1 MAAFCR
7 LRRSLTRLR
16 FLSVI
21 LDLYLDA
28 IGLSTTVIGW
38 IFTAALAGGAVVTIL
53 ITTVADTFGRK
64 QVLILGALLMA
75 LAGCV
80 FALTSN
86 PLVLTLAAVFG
97 TISPSGKEVGPFL
110 SIKQAILPQTSQ
122 DLYRTKVFSVY
133 NLVGSIFGAFGAH
146 GCGASGGACRFCWH
160 SLGFTQHRCG
170 NRAVIY
176 GTYLVNPVLGLP
188 FLLAG
193 GLKIV
198 YDFWIFAVFRKL
210 RPPEEESGK

>member
-1 MAAFCR
+1 M
-7 LRRSLTRLR
+7 
-16 FLSVI
+16 SVR

-28 IGLSTTVIGW
+28 IELSTTGIGW
-38 IFTAALAGGAVVTIL
+38 IFTAVLAGGAVVTIL

-97 TISPSGKEVGPFL
+97 TISLSGKESDRF

-122 DLYRTKVFSVY
+122 DLYRMKVFSVY

-146 GCGASGGACRFCWH
+146 GCGASGEACRFCWH

-198 YDFWIFAVFRKL
+198 YDFWIFAVFRSCDRLKKKAASKTPQVSNE
-210 RPPEEESGK
+210 RS

>member
-1 MAAFCR
+1 
-7 LRRSLTRLR
+7 
-16 FLSVI
+16 
-21 LDLYLDA
+21 
-28 IGLSTTVIGW
+28 
-38 IFTAALAGGAVVTIL
+38 
-53 ITTVADTFGRK
+53 
-64 QVLILGALLMA
+64 MA

-80 FALTSN
+80 FALTRN

-97 TISPSGKEVGPFL
+97 TISPSRKEVRPFL

-133 NLVGSIFGAFGAH
+133 NLVGSIFGALGAH
-146 GCGASGGACRFCWH
+146 GCGASVGACRFCWH

-170 NRAVIY
+170 NRADIY

>member
-1 MAAFCR
+1 LQQYSA
-7 LRRSLTRLR
+7 RSVFPEKKSDR
-16 FLSVI
+16 F
-21 LDLYLDA
+21 
-28 IGLSTTVIGW
+28 
-38 IFTAALAGGAVVTIL
+38 
-53 ITTVADTFGRK
+53 
-64 QVLILGALLMA
+64 
-75 LAGCV
+75 
-80 FALTSN
+80 
-86 PLVLTLAAVFG
+86 
-97 TISPSGKEVGPFL
+97 

-133 NLVGSIFGAFGAH
+133 NLVGSVFRAFGAH

-198 YDFWIFAVFRKL
+198 YEF
-210 RPPEEESGK
+210 

>member
-1 MAAFCR
+1 
-7 LRRSLTRLR
+7 
-16 FLSVI
+16 
-21 LDLYLDA
+21 
-28 IGLSTTVIGW
+28 
-38 IFTAALAGGAVVTIL
+38 
-53 ITTVADTFGRK
+53 
-64 QVLILGALLMA
+64 
-75 LAGCV
+75 
-80 FALTSN
+80 
-86 PLVLTLAAVFG
+86 LVLTLAAVFG

-160 SLGFTQHRCG
+160 SLGFTQHSCG

-176 GTYLVNPVLGLP
+176 GTCLVNPVLGLP

>member
-1 MAAFCR
+1 LAAFCR
-7 LRRSLTRLR
+7 LRRSLTRLQ

-28 IGLSTTVIGW
+28 IGLGTTVIAW
-38 IFTAALAGGAVVTIL
+38 IFTAVLTGGAVVTIL
-53 ITTVADTFGRK
+53 ITTAADTFGRK

-80 FALTSN
+80 FALTRN

-97 TISPSGKEVGPFL
+97 TISPSRKEVRPFL

-146 GCGASGGACRFCWH
+146 GCGASRGACRFCWH
-160 SLGFTQHRCG
+160 FSRFHTTQVRES
-170 NRAVIY
+170 RRYY
-176 GTYLVNPVLGLP
+176 GTYLVNPVLGLQ
-188 FLLAG
+188 FLLVG
-193 GLKIV
+193 VLKIV
-198 YDFWIFAVFRKL
+198 LRLVDLRRFPEFATA
-210 RPPEEESGK
+210 